1 MANILNAV
9 VGEHTKNLN
18 IKSIDVDTV
27 TFDDG
32 RSSEKVIFVCETDD
46 GREMKIS
53 EAWTIDKKGQ
63 KKVQGLWVNN
73 DSKGNIAANSILAKL
88 LSFHKKNTLSEF
100 VSTEIVGYPDTN
112 DFTVLTTF
120 DNPVEAT
127 VAQGLFTDN

>member
-9 VGEHTKNLN
+9 VGEHTRNLN

-27 TFDDG
+27 TFEDG

-53 EAWTIDKKGQ
+53 EAWTLDKKGQ

-88 LSFHKKNTLSEF
+88 LSYHKKTTLNDF
-100 VSTEIVGYPDTN
+100 VGTPIVGYPDSN
-112 DFTVLTTF
+112 DFTVLKTF
-120 DNPVEAT
+120 DSPVDDPKEG
-127 VAQGLFTDN
+127 QGLFTD